1 MKGCGW
7 PVDVMWL
14 VCGWCV
20 QGVWKVFGGVCLALG
35 VLQRCQ
41 ATVLPL
47 WQLRGE
53 SQRPWLASAEGLL
66 AGRLLQSFSR
76 VPGMARARLS
86 LPPEESVSCLR
97 SHGEISRRPLCPV
110 SVTDT
115 IAHILATGCLPL
127 SSPINRQ
134 GLSPLPYSLSP

>member
-53 SQRPWLASAEGLL
+53 SQRPLVGLGRGPAGGQAFAVVFTCSWNGPGSAVT
-66 AGRLLQSFSR
+66 A
-76 VPGMARARLS
+76 ARGVCVLS
-86 LPPEESVSCLR
+86 QITR
-97 SHGEISRRPLCPV
+97 
-110 SVTDT
+110 
-115 IAHILATGCLPL
+115 
-127 SSPINRQ
+127 
-134 GLSPLPYSLSP
+134 